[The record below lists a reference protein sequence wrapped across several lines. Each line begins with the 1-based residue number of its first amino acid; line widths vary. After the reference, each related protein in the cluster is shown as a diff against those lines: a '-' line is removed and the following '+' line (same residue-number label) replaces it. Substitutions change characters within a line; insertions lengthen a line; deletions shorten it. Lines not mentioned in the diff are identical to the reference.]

1 MKLMTCCSCDRPP
14 GPRLHSAAA
23 GAEGAR
29 GSAAG
34 QTQRRRDGV
43 YFGRWFGAG
52 HPVCSPTNLNTPPP
66 SSSHALNT
74 NHRQHTHTA
83 LLPKMMTVLLTHILL
98 EDQFAQSSKNNNNNK
113 TRKVFDKK
121 KIKCIIIK
129 EKRELYVINTLH

>member
-23 GAEGAR
+23 GAEGAC

-66 SSSHALNT
+66 SSSHALNA
-74 NHRQHTHTA
+74 NHRQHTHTGA

-121 KIKCIIIK
+121 DQMHNDKGK
-129 EKRELYVINTLH
+129 KRFVCN